1 MGTWPFHPSWP
12 QVGTGHK
19 DTRKLWVPPRRSGCA
34 TTSGV
39 VLVHAVAVVAAE
51 PEVQVERIVERF
63 PSGGKVTKLF

>member
-1 MGTWPFHPSWP
+1 
-12 QVGTGHK
+12 
-19 DTRKLWVPPRRSGCA
+19 
-34 TTSGV
+34 